1 MCCTGVCKLLVGLLK
16 TAREAPITYSS
27 VSLEGRPIV
36 VEEAIM
42 VKLATMAVVIESKIE
57 DLVSGG
63 SRRKENE
70 K

>member
-1 MCCTGVCKLLVGLLK
+1 
-16 TAREAPITYSS
+16 
-27 VSLEGRPIV
+27 
-36 VEEAIM
+36 M